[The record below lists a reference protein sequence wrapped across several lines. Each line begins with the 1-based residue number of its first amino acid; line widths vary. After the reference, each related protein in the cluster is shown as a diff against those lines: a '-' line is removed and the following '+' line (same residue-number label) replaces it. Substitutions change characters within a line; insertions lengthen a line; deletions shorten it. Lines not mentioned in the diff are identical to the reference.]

1 VFNLQVNQIQEVSVT
16 GSLTFQ
22 VSMDEPYENAVGKVT
37 EALKTEGFGVLTR
50 IDVKATLKEKLD
62 TDFRPYIIL
71 GACHPPLAHQALQSN
86 PLIGLIMPCNVTVEE
101 TDDGSLVNIVNP
113 EVLLGME
120 PFVSDNQIC
129 EVAEKA
135 RYHLERVAEALKKV

>member
-1 VFNLQVNQIQEVSVT
+1 MT

-37 EALKTEGFGVLTR
+37 EALKNEGFGVLTR
-50 IDVKATLKEKLD
+50 IDVKATLKEKLE
-62 TDFRPYIIL
+62 TDFRPYVIL

-101 TDDGSLVNIVNP
+101 TDAGSLVNIVNP

-120 PFVSDNQIC
+120 PFTSDNQIC

-135 RYHLERVAEALKKV
+135 RYHLERVAEALKKA

>member
-1 VFNLQVNQIQEVSVT
+1 
-16 GSLTFQ
+16 
-22 VSMDEPYENAVGKVT
+22 MDEPYENAVGKVT